1 MVMLI
6 AGGSLSAGSHNPH
19 FGTAMPP
26 GAVHA
31 ISYSSSASGIILRNT
46 ASRTAR

>member
-19 FGTAMPP
+19 FGTAVPP
-26 GAVHA
+26 GAVHP
-31 ISYSSSASGIILRNT
+31 ISLATR
-46 ASRTAR
+46 